1 MTKARYLSCHCRFQ
15 KDTIYFNKSNFKH
28 FCCINGRNI
37 NYHKNNFVFII
48 ASQCAIVPAEIYQ
61 IDQECTCT
69 CIHPCAHAG
78 KCVHMFHIYLTKDA
92 LFMILLWLFMAPLLI
107 RALAFLWTKWMYST
121 LWHVSGTLTKYI
133 SNAFWPLRNNS
144 SLSWNVI
151 VFSRCKYFVI
161 VMFIWSLSFLYCPFA
176 SSP

>member
-1 MTKARYLSCHCRFQ
+1 MAETLSQ
-15 KDTIYFNKSNFKH
+15 KQFCIYCSFKMCNRIRGNTH
-28 FCCINGRNI
+28 
-37 NYHKNNFVFII
+37 H
-48 ASQCAIVPAEIYQ
+48 

-92 LFMILLWLFMAPLLI
+92 LFMILLWLFMAPLLM

-144 SLSWNVI
+144 SLSWNVNF
-151 VFSRCKYFVI
+151 FSRCKYFV
-161 VMFIWSLSFLYCPFA
+161 VMFIWSLSFLCCPFA
-176 SSP
+176 CSP